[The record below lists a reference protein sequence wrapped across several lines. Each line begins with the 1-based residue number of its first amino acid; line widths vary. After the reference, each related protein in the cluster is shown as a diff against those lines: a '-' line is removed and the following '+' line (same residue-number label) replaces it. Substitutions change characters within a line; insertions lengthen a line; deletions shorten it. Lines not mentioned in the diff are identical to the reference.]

1 MYYKNKLVSESE
13 VQSILNQVSEG
24 VVNGVTESGLGWVWV
39 EDYISK
45 FIEVQTEVGSRYWVV
60 VYMEITV

>member
-13 VQSILNQVSEG
+13 VQSILNLVSEG
-24 VVNGVTESGLGWVWV
+24 VVNGVTESGLGWVWG

-45 FIEVQTEVGSRYWVV
+45 FINVQSEVGSIYWIM

>member
-1 MYYKNKLVSESE
+1 MYYKNKLVTESE
-13 VQSILNQVSEG
+13 VQSILNLVSEG